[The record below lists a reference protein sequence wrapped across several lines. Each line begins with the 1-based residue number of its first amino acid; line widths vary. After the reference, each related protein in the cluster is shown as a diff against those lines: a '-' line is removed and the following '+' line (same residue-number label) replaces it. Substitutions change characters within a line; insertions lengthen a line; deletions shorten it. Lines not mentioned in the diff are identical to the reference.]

1 MHFDYG
7 YSEEKQLGKAYDI
20 NLLKRLYPFIKPYL
34 SMLAGS
40 MILVIF
46 ITGVEL
52 SLPYIT
58 KIAIDRYIMPP
69 SESLDPAISEI
80 IKDKKRYLKAD
91 TTEQD
96 FREVIEKYPEL
107 FEIHQSFAF
116 ISHENLNLLDKKDL
130 KILHKD
136 HMSGLKHICIIFIA
150 LIFIN
155 FFLNFFQVI
164 IMEYTGQMAMH
175 DLRTD
180 LFKHIM
186 DLPVSF
192 FALNPVARLVTRVT
206 NDVQNMYELFTSII
220 TFVLKDFFLLIG
232 IASLLIFINWELALI
247 SFSIIPFV
255 IYISIYFSGLARDIF
270 RELRT
275 KLAEINGRF
284 AETTEGIKVIQ
295 LFLQE
300 KENYHSFT
308 KLNHENYTAAIKQ
321 IHIFALFMPAIE
333 ILASVALAIVIY
345 YGGGRVVAETLSLGS
360 LVAFI
365 SYIKMFFT
373 PLRDIAEKYNIMQNA
388 MASAE
393 RLFLILDNEDV
404 ENKTMTAH
412 GRSGAPL
419 KKTVINKIDSVE
431 FENVSFMY
439 IKDEPV
445 LKKISFKVKRKERF
459 ALVGP
464 TGSGKTSLINLIL
477 KFYIPDSG
485 RILINGT
492 DVNILDLSELRSK
505 IAIVTQEPFLFS
517 GTIRENIV
525 PPGSNISEEVLK
537 KLLEASGCS
546 SLVSRLTKGLETRL
560 SEGGKSLSSG
570 QRQLISIAR
579 AFIYN
584 PDLLLLDEATS
595 YIDSKTE
602 EEITLALASLMN
614 NRTCLIVAHRLSTAR
629 NSDKIMVL
637 KKGEIIESGTHHY
650 LMKQGEFYY
659 RLNHSGGG
667 LL

>member
-7 YSEEKQLGKAYDI
+7 YSEEKQVGKTYDI
-20 NLLKRLYPFIKPYL
+20 NLLKRLYPFIKPYI

-58 KIAIDRYIMPP
+58 KVAIDRYIMPH
-69 SESLDPAISEI
+69 SESMDPSIGGI
-80 IKDKKRYLKAD
+80 IKDKKRYLKVD
-91 TTEQD
+91 TTREE
-96 FREVIEKYPEL
+96 FREIIKKYPKL
-107 FEIHQSFAF
+107 FEIHQPFAF
-116 ISHENLNLLDKKDL
+116 IHHENLNLLDKKDL
-130 KILHKD
+130 QILRKD
-136 HMSGLKHICIIFIA
+136 DVSGLKNICILFIA
-150 LIFIN
+150 FILIN

-180 LFKHIM
+180 LFKHII
-186 DLPVSF
+186 DLPVTF

-232 IASLLIFINWELALI
+232 IAILLILINWQLALI

-255 IYISIYFSGLARDIF
+255 LYISIYFSGLARDIF
-270 RELRT
+270 RDLRT

-300 KENYHSFT
+300 KENYQSFT
-308 KLNHENYTAAIKQ
+308 KLNHENYTTAIKQ
-321 IHIFALFMPAIE
+321 IHIFALFMPLIE
-333 ILASVALAIVIY
+333 ILASVALAIIIY
-345 YGGGRVVAETLSLGS
+345 YGGGRVVSETLSLGS

-393 RLFLILDNEDV
+393 RLFMILDDENIED
-404 ENKTMTAH
+404 KRITAD
-412 GRSGAPL
+412 GRGEAPL
-419 KKTVINKIDSVE
+419 KKAVINRIDSVE

-439 IKDEPV
+439 VKNEPV
-445 LKKISFKVKRKERF
+445 FEKISFKIKKKEKF

-477 KFYIPDSG
+477 RFHIPDSG
-485 RILINGT
+485 RILINGADINT
-492 DVNILDLSELRSK
+492 FDLSELRSK

-525 PPGSNISEEVLK
+525 PSGAEISEEVLK
-537 KLLEASGCS
+537 RLLKASGCS
-546 SLVSRLTKGLETRL
+546 SLISRLTKGLETRL

-602 EEITLALASLMN
+602 EEITLALASLMK
-614 NRTCLIVAHRLSTAR
+614 NRTCLVVAHRLSTAR
-629 NSDKIMVL
+629 NSDRIMVL
-637 KKGEIIESGTHHY
+637 SKGKIIESGTHHY

-659 RLNHSGGG
+659 KLNHGGAE
-667 LL
+667 LW